1 VTDHQQQRRPV
12 LTAVV
17 AGAEEAE
24 VQAAEVEVEVEVV
37 EVAGAGVARVPR
49 RDQHRWRQRRSNR
62 RYYRSRSNPCPGR
75 ER

>member
-1 VTDHQQQRRPV
+1 M

-17 AGAEEAE
+17 AGAAEAE
-24 VQAAEVEVEVEVV
+24 EEVVAEVVV
-37 EVAGAGVARVPR
+37 EVPGALVAGVARVPR

-62 RYYRSRSNPCPGR
+62 RRCHRWPPNPCPGR

>member
-1 VTDHQQQRRPV
+1 M

-24 VQAAEVEVEVEVV
+24 VQAAEVEVV
-37 EVAGAGVARVPR
+37 EVAGALVAGVARVPR

-62 RYYRSRSNPCPGR
+62 RHYRFRSNPCPGR

>member
-1 VTDHQQQRRPV
+1 V

-24 VQAAEVEVEVEVV
+24 VQAAEVEVVVV
-37 EVAGAGVARVPR
+37 EVAGALVGGVARVPR
-49 RDQHRWRQRRSNR
+49 RDQHRWRERRSNR
-62 RYYRSRSNPCPGR
+62 RHYRSRSNPCPGR